1 MRILLSILILFFSL
15 QTTIKADDI
24 RDFQI
29 EGISIGDSAL
39 KFFSENEIKKNKRNP
54 GYKKGNNAEFTHVEN
69 EKKSFFKTYDYVD
82 FNFKTGDKKY
92 IIHSIKGGIDYSEKP
107 ISDCKK
113 KIKEIFNEL
122 SLMFT
127 NMQVVKIKATKSK
140 ISPDRINTWGTFFSK
155 DGQITVGCHEFTKG
169 SRPNYLAVSIR
180 TREFNN
186 FLATAYK

>member
-127 NMQVVKIKATKSK
+127 NMKVVKIKATKSK

>member
-1 MRILLSILILFFSL
+1 MRMLLSILILSFSL

-39 KFFSENEIKKNKRNP
+39 KFFSEYEIKKNRRDP
-54 GYKKGNNAEFTHVEN
+54 GYKKGINAEFTHVEN

-127 NMQVVKIKATKSK
+127 NMQVVKIRATKSK
-140 ISPDRINTWGTFFSK
+140 STPDRINTWGSFFSK

-180 TREFNN
+180 TREFNE
-186 FLATAYK
+186 FLATAY